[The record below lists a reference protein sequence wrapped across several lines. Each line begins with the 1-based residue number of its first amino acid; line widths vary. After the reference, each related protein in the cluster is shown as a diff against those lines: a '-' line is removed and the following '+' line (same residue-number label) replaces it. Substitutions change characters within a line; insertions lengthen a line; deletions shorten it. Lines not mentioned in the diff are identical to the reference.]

1 MKPDPAHI
9 LARKVNLAKAAI
21 YWEHLL
27 ERLFPAMIIAGLML
41 LAMLSG
47 VFTLVPIWLKFTV
60 LTCAGL
66 ALLYA
71 LRQLAGLGWPSQHA
85 ALTRIERRSGK
96 KHRPATS
103 WTDSLADEASA
114 SPDQKALWQAHRDR
128 MARQLDGLKAG
139 APRSPL
145 PRIDQNAMRNALALA
160 LIAAGI
166 LTAGSWKE
174 RIAET
179 IATTLPA
186 APDAISLDA
195 WLNPPAYTAKPP
207 VLLTRDNNGLEP
219 GSATAAISVP
229 QGSQLVVRQG
239 GSTDLKIT
247 LLDPASIGTEPKI
260 LDTIVPAEEG
270 SDATVKPATAGPA
283 SAELR
288 TTLNRSAIISVSRAG
303 KEIKV
308 WPVTII
314 ADTPPVVTIPEQAQI
329 TPSGAFSMPWKVTD
343 DYGVTSLA
351 GHMTLDSNALNNPR
365 IDTTSAFLKQPPEF
379 AVSMQKLNP
388 KQAEGKSFQDLTAY
402 PWAGLAVEITLDAK
416 DQAGQ
421 TGSSEP
427 VKMKLPERTFTNPLA
442 MALVEQ
448 RKNIFF
454 QPDNQRD
461 VVRALSTLLVWPEG
475 TIEKS
480 GVYLGIRHAASQ
492 LYRASSHEEAQA
504 VTDLL
509 WEIALSIESGN
520 LPDALKKLQAIKKEL
535 EKAIAEGASDQKIA
549 ELMQKMR
556 EAMDEFLQA
565 MRQQM
570 QENQRNN
577 PQARNEQQQQ
587 RNQQQ
592 EIRSQDLQRMMDMIE
607 NLARSGAKDAA
618 QQLLSELENILQ
630 NLQPGQQQQ
639 ANPQRSSPMAKMLD
653 QLSDMMRRQQQLMD
667 QTFQMPQN
675 GQQQQGDQAQGQRQP
690 GEKGQEPGGRGQSE
704 QQMQG
709 NGQLSQQQGDLGKML
724 ERLMEQMQ
732 QQGLQSPDGLG
743 RAQQEMG
750 EAAGEL
756 GQGQRDE
763 ALGSQGEAMRGLQQG
778 AQNMAQQLMQQGTG
792 NEGNVGRH
800 GEGRGEQR
808 DPLGRPLPSQG
819 EEFGQRDN
827 MLPKE
832 AEVERARRILD
843 ALRSRANESARP
855 KLELDYIDRLLKG
868 LY

>member
-1 MKPDPAHI
+1 
-9 LARKVNLAKAAI
+9 
-21 YWEHLL
+21 
-27 ERLFPAMIIAGLML
+27 
-41 LAMLSG
+41 
-47 VFTLVPIWLKFTV
+47 
-60 LTCAGL
+60 
-66 ALLYA
+66 
-71 LRQLAGLGWPSQHA
+71 
-85 ALTRIERRSGK
+85 
-96 KHRPATS
+96 
-103 WTDSLADEASA
+103 
-114 SPDQKALWQAHRDR
+114 
-128 MARQLDGLKAG
+128 
-139 APRSPL
+139 
-145 PRIDQNAMRNALALA
+145 
-160 LIAAGI
+160 
-166 LTAGSWKE
+166 
-174 RIAET
+174 
-179 IATTLPA
+179 
-186 APDAISLDA
+186 
-195 WLNPPAYTAKPP
+195 
-207 VLLTRDNNGLEP
+207 
-219 GSATAAISVP
+219 
-229 QGSQLVVRQG
+229 
-239 GSTDLKIT
+239 
-247 LLDPASIGTEPKI
+247 
-260 LDTIVPAEEG
+260 
-270 SDATVKPATAGPA
+270 
-283 SAELR
+283 
-288 TTLNRSAIISVSRAG
+288 
-303 KEIKV
+303 
-308 WPVTII
+308 
-314 ADTPPVVTIPEQAQI
+314 
-329 TPSGAFSMPWKVTD
+329 
-343 DYGVTSLA
+343 
-351 GHMTLDSNALNNPR
+351 
-365 IDTTSAFLKQPPEF
+365 
-379 AVSMQKLNP
+379 
-388 KQAEGKSFQDLTAY
+388 
-402 PWAGLAVEITLDAK
+402 
-416 DQAGQ
+416 
-421 TGSSEP
+421 
-427 VKMKLPERTFTNPLA
+427 MKLPERTFTNPLA